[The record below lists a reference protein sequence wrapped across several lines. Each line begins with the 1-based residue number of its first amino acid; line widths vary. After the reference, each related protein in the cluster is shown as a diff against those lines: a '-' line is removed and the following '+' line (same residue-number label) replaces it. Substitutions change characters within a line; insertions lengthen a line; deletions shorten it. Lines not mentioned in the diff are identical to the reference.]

1 MAVLPFVLFV
11 SAAFAL
17 WVASR
22 VARRPVPGTGTFA
35 WLSAAIAIWCVTS
48 GLISLADTVATKLV
62 WAKVQYAGIAAAA
75 PLWLLFLADYGRV
88 ASLARP
94 ASRRAL
100 WIIPALTLVAAA
112 TNEWHQ
118 AMWTSVTLTP
128 AGLAVWEHGWW
139 FWVGAGYNYALLVAG
154 TVVLARVQ
162 RRTPQPFAGQ
172 LLALVL
178 AALFPWVGNVLYLAG
193 MLAPGFDVTP
203 LAFTASFLLLAWAL
217 YRSKLF
223 DLVPVARDLVVDSLD
238 ESAIVLDADRRI
250 LDMNAAARDMLAHLP
265 PRTDPNWLG
274 QPVEAVFP
282 FLKETAVA
290 VPRTGPASMVLID
303 RPEPRY
309 FDVRV
314 MPVRTGRRGPDAAV
328 VLLRDVTDQREA
340 AIERA
345 ALEHRIQEQQR
356 RESLSVLAG
365 GLAHDF
371 NNLLAGIVGNADLL
385 ALQVPPS
392 SEMGSHVGAILLGAQ
407 RAADLVSKM
416 LAYAGERHGTTARVD
431 LDSLTRDLL
440 DLLRAS
446 AARHCTLNYTGASA
460 PIDADPIQ
468 VRQVAMNLIIN
479 AAEAVDEEQGAVSV
493 TTGVEVLTARQL
505 AEMQFGQDAPL
516 GRYAFIEVRDNGH
529 GMDEGALRRI
539 FNPFYTTKPSG
550 HGLGLAAVQGIVLGH
565 RGALRVDSRP
575 GWGSRFC
582 VWFPIAATE
591 QRAEPSL
598 AQPAT
603 TATPSFDA

>member
-1 MAVLPFVLFV
+1 MTIAVLPFAAFV

-22 VARRPVPGTGTFA
+22 VARRPVPGTGTFL
-35 WLSAAIAIWCVTS
+35 WLSAAIALWCVTS
-48 GLISLADTVATKLV
+48 GFIALADTVGAKAA
-62 WAKVQYAGIAAAA
+62 WAKVQYVGIAAAP

-88 ASLARP
+88 ALLARH
-94 ASRRAL
+94 SRRLAL
-100 WIIPALTLVAAA
+100 WIVPVVTAAAAA
-112 TNEWHQ
+112 TNDWHRSV
-118 AMWTSVTLTP
+118 WTSVTILPGGLT
-128 AGLAVWEHGWW
+128 VWAHGWW
-139 FWVGAGYNYALLVAG
+139 FWVVAAYNYGLLVAG
-154 TVVLARVQ
+154 TVVIWRVL
-162 RRTPQPFAGQ
+162 RRSPRPFAGQ

-178 AALFPWVGNVLYLAG
+178 AAMFPWVGNLLYLAG
-193 MLAPGFDVTP
+193 ALAPGLDVTP
-203 LAFTASFLLLAWAL
+203 LTFSASFLLLAWAL
-217 YRSKLF
+217 YRSHLF
-223 DLVPVARDLVVDSLD
+223 DLVPVARDVVVDSLD

-250 LDMNAAARDMLAHLP
+250 LDMNAAAREMLAHMP
-265 PRTDPNWLG
+265 PRPDPNWLG
-274 QPVEAVFP
+274 RPVEAVFP
-282 FLKETAVA
+282 FLSDTPAA
-290 VPRTGPASMVLID
+290 ATSQRPASTVLID

-314 MPVRTGRRGPDAAV
+314 MPVRTGRRGLDAAV

-340 AIERA
+340 AIRRE
-345 ALEHRIQEQQR
+345 ALEQRIQEQQR

-431 LDSLTRDLL
+431 LDELTRDLL
-440 DLLRAS
+440 ELLRAS
-446 AARHCTLNYTGASA
+446 AARHCTLDYVGAPA

-479 AAEAVDEEQGAVSV
+479 AAEAVDEERGVV
-493 TTGVEVLTARQL
+493 TVTIGVDTLAARQL
-505 AEMQFGQDAPL
+505 GEMQFGRDAQP
-516 GRYAFIEVRDNGH
+516 GRYAFIEVRDNGN
-529 GMDEGALRRI
+529 GMDDDTLQRI

-550 HGLGLAAVQGIVLGH
+550 HGLGLAAVQGIVIGH

-582 VWFPIAATE
+582 VWFPLAVAEGRTGPSATE
-591 QRAEPSL
+591 
-598 AQPAT
+598 PAG
-603 TATPSFDA
+603 TASAS